1 MFSIFTSEAFELA
14 KKFSFNRYKIA
25 SRTLIDNF
33 DLAKKIVA
41 EKKKLLFHLDFGK
54 KMNYLSKMTT
64 TLKNYG
70 VNQNIQHPHGT

>member
-33 DLAKKIVA
+33 DLAKIVA

-54 KMNYLSKMTT
+54 KMNYLSK
-64 TLKNYG
+64 
-70 VNQNIQHPHGT
+70 